1 MPYFDKDSTDLPSVD
16 KDGNAITND
25 NPLTLADVLVR
36 QIEQSDAVRGMRID
50 RVLNLPVDSPINWA
64 LLGLY
69 LRDIF
74 LGEKIDGLET
84 AVSGLSSVTDASET
98 VKGIA
103 EIANQTEGRAGTD
116 TTRIM
121 TAARIVDALRNG
133 SVYAADTT
141 RKGVVERATQT
152 EVEAG
157 TDTEKYVTPKTLKDF
172 FFSTVTVTQPNL
184 TLTLTKTGGTLS
196 LITTGDSAPFFYKTD
211 NIVFGGMSFTG
222 SASNSDTITIT
233 FPGTIHQ
240 IMFAFI
246 FSAPGGS
253 LARHTDILISKHG
266 NNALRFNGKSINLDG
281 MIFGL
286 KYES

>member
-1 MPYFDKDSTDLPSVD
+1 MPYFDKDATDLPSVD
-16 KDGNAITND
+16 KDGNAITNQ
-25 NPLTLADVLVR
+25 NPLTLEDVLVR

-103 EIANQTEGRAGTD
+103 EIADQTEGRAGTD

-121 TAARIVDALRNG
+121 TAARIIDALRNG
-133 SVYAADTT
+133 SAYTADTT

-152 EVEAG
+152 EVDAG
-157 TDTEKYVTPKTLKDF
+157 TDAEKYVTPATLKSF
-172 FFSTVTVTQPNL
+172 FF
-184 TLTLTKTGGTLS
+184 G
-196 LITTGDSAPFFYKTD
+196 
-211 NIVFGGMSFTG
+211 
-222 SASNSDTITIT
+222 
-233 FPGTIHQ
+233 
-240 IMFAFI
+240 
-246 FSAPGGS
+246 
-253 LARHTDILISKHG
+253 
-266 NNALRFNGKSINLDG
+266 
-281 MIFGL
+281 
-286 KYES
+286 